1 MTIMQT
7 VDIPADRRV
16 FFEFLAPREIPAG
29 KTRVEMKLTPVVEKQ
44 ADRRSPDRG
53 SDEPDLSADEGAS
66 PHPHSDALFALLA
79 PIRGTV
85 DVDEIRTERIMA
97 KHFKHLK

>member
-1 MTIMQT
+1 MTVTQT
-7 VDIPADRRV
+7 VDIPVDHRV
-16 FFEFLAPREIPAG
+16 LFEFLAPREIPAG

-44 ADRRSPDRG
+44 TDQRSAKPA
-53 SDEPDLSADEGAS
+53 LKSADEGETS
-66 PHPHSDALFALLA
+66 PVDALFA

-97 KHFKHLK
+97 KHLKHLK